1 MNLPERLDKL
11 PDQLATALDL
21 ISKWTVFIVQ
31 TLLSLGTIGAVLL
44 FVAWQLYELFHALF
58 MAGP

>member
-1 MNLPERLDKL
+1 MNLPERLGKL